1 MPLEFCSQWNY
12 KCLFH
17 RHHGVA
23 LQSPSSNHYQ
33 FIFSFNAVF
42 QQEFWQICVGESLR
56 FSYFCFF
63 TGVLLSEAFLAT
75 VERRFSAFLENSFIV
90 FLVRWFGLCS
100 KSCLFYLCRHTYTPW
115 CNHNTFLWSW
125 QLCYVYLS
133 GIWKRHTSVVCHLT

>member
-1 MPLEFCSQWNY
+1 MSFAHNEIINAFFTVIMALLCN
-12 KCLFH
+12 
-17 RHHGVA
+17 HHQAITSSSFSVLMLCFNKNSGTSA
-23 LQSPSSNHYQ
+23 L
-33 FIFSFNAVF
+33 
-42 QQEFWQICVGESLR
+42 ESLLD
-56 FSYFCFF
+56 FLIFAFF

-100 KSCLFYLCRHTYTPW
+100 KSCLFYLCRHTYTLW

-133 GIWKRHTSVVCHLT
+133 GIWKPHTSVACHLT